1 MKRLGKFLFP
11 AALMALHG
19 IAGSATATSTLLVM
33 ATVSAAC
40 IVSTSPVAFGVYNP
54 TAGTV
59 LDGTGTV
66 SVTCTNGTSYAVSLD
81 GGGQAD
87 VLSRAMSNLP
97 DLLSYQL
104 FSDAAR
110 TSVWGTTGGELV
122 NATGTGLQVDHTVY
136 GRVAA
141 SQNVPVGSYTDTVNV
156 TVTYN

>member
-1 MKRLGKFLFP
+1 MKLVGENLFP
-11 AALMALHG
+11 DAMRALH
-19 IAGSATATSTLLVM
+19 IVAASSTSTM
-33 ATVSAAC
+33 NCSTRPCPSAPC

-59 LDGTGTV
+59 LDGTGSV
-66 SVTCTNGTSYAVSLD
+66 AVTCTNGTSYAISLD

-87 VLSRAMSNLP
+87 VAARAMANVP

-104 FSDAAR
+104 YSDAAR
-110 TSVWGTTGGELV
+110 TTVWGSTGGDLV
-122 NATGTGLQVDHTVY
+122 NATGTGLQVNHTVY
-136 GRVAA
+136 GRVPA

>member
-1 MKRLGKFLFP
+1 MKLVGKILFP
-11 AALMALHG
+11 AAMMALHSV
-19 IAGSATATSTLLVM
+19 AGSATATSTLLVT

-59 LDGTGTV
+59 LDGTGSV
-66 SVTCTNGTSYAVSLD
+66 AVTCTNGTSYAVSLD

-87 VLSRAMSNLP
+87 VAARAMANVP

-104 FSDAAR
+104 YSDAAR
-110 TSVWGTTGGELV
+110 TTVWGSTGGDLV
-122 NATGTGLQVDHTVY
+122 NATGTGLQVNHTVY
-136 GRVAA
+136 GRVPA